1 MFLASVAHLLPSD
14 IQISNRQQQELAL
27 NFSAAYY
34 AALSG
39 KCWPE
44 RATSWSSYSF
54 RQGNSVD
61 RQTILY
67 QKSHKFDSWQ
77 QWSILR
83 SFKLIWIHAG
93 KILSIWDLHL
103 IVTTEQNF
111 DRNLLLAFRISNHHL
126 TKTHLE
132 VISVAV
138 GKNSHTAQPRQ
149 PVVTDGY
156 SPAYSRLTPDISKH
170 SPALSVFEWDAE
182 PKPTPETTYLLCDW
196 LWTLAAMYEVKMK
209 ISPQQSFH
217 YKPTLA

>member
-93 KILSIWDLHL
+93 KILSIGDLHL

-111 DRNLLLAFRISNHHL
+111 DRNLLLAFRISNHQL

-138 GKNSHTAQPRQ
+138 GKNSHTA
-149 PVVTDGY
+149 
-156 SPAYSRLTPDISKH
+156 
-170 SPALSVFEWDAE
+170 
-182 PKPTPETTYLLCDW
+182 
-196 LWTLAAMYEVKMK
+196 
-209 ISPQQSFH
+209 
-217 YKPTLA
+217 